1 MRLSRIGLVVL
12 MFAATFARVGT
23 FAVGECKPDL
33 PSYITI
39 SAAVADPATAGST
52 IFVCAGT
59 YNEQVLIA
67 QPLTLE
73 GVAVGGNS
81 AAVVMLPS
89 GTMQTLVSN
98 DIGTITY
105 QIAVVN
111 PGGPVNLKNL
121 VVDGTGATTI
131 GVLAGIYYEDA
142 SGSMTTVVTRNQRYQ
157 DGGTGIIAATG
168 QVVSA
173 AQTIAITSSVLTNFD
188 GNGIYTVAGSPLA
201 LTIKSNTIDGNGPST
216 SGLRLEGDSNTGTV
230 ASNIINATQAI
241 RLVAGNV
248 TASSNTIWGEVNLT
262 SGSNTITNNH
272 IDALTAIDGQGIGLN
287 GPGTNVVESNSIVN
301 AGTAIFGCGNV
312 FAPSASGDTVMH
324 NTMLNSGLGIDMPS
338 GNTVVSNYFELVPTT
353 AESCQ

>member
-1 MRLSRIGLVVL
+1 MRLSRVGLVVL
-12 MFAATFARVGT
+12 MFAATFASAST
-23 FAVGECKPDL
+23 FAVGGCKPDL
-33 PSYITI
+33 PSYVTI

-59 YNEQVLIA
+59 YNEQVLIT

-81 AAVVMLPS
+81 AAVVMPPS
-89 GTMQTLVSN
+89 GTMQTLVAD

-121 VVDGTGATTI
+121 VVDGTGTGTPI
-131 GVLAGIYYEDA
+131 GVLTGIYYQDA
-142 SGSMTTVVTRNQRYQ
+142 SGSMTTVVTRNQRYL
-157 DGGTGIIAATG
+157 GFGTGIIAASG

-173 AQTIAITSSVLTNFD
+173 AQTIAITSSVLINFD
-188 GNGIYTVAGSPLA
+188 GNGIHTVAGSPLA
-201 LTIKSNTIDGNGPST
+201 LTIKSNTIDGNGPYT
-216 SGLRLEGDSNTGTV
+216 FGLDLENSNTGTV

-241 RLVAGNV
+241 WLGAGNV
-248 TASSNTIWGEVNLT
+248 TASSNTIWGEVNLD

-272 IDALTAIDGQGIGLN
+272 IDALPAINRQGISLN
-287 GPGTNVVESNSIVN
+287 GGGTNVVESNTVVN

-312 FAPSASGDTVMH
+312 FAPSASGYTVMH
-324 NTMLNSGLGIDMPS
+324 NTIQQICN
-338 GNTVVSNYFELVPTT
+338 VR
-353 AESCQ
+353 

>member
-1 MRLSRIGLVVL
+1 
-12 MFAATFARVGT
+12 
-23 FAVGECKPDL
+23 D
-33 PSYITI
+33 
-39 SAAVADPATAGST
+39 
-52 IFVCAGT
+52 
-59 YNEQVLIA
+59 
-67 QPLTLE
+67 
-73 GVAVGGNS
+73 
-81 AAVVMLPS
+81 
-89 GTMQTLVSN
+89 

-121 VVDGTGATTI
+121 VVDGTGATPI
-131 GVLAGIYYEDA
+131 GVLTGIYYQDA

-157 DGGTGIIAATG
+157 DAGTGIIAASG

-262 SGSNTITNNH
+262 SVWGDVNLTSGSNTITNNH

-324 NTMLNSGLGIDMPS
+324 NTMLNSGLGVDMPS
-338 GNTVVSNYFELVPTT
+338 GNTVLSNYFELVPTT